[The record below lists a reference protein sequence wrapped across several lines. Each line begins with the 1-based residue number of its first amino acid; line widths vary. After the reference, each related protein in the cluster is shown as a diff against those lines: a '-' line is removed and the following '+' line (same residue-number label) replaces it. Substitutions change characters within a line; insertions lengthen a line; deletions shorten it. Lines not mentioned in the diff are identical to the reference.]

1 VAPAPALTLG
11 VAPAPALTLA
21 VAVGRR
27 FEAAIDEAVFPAL
40 QGGPHNHQIAALAV
54 ALREAAT
61 PGFRSYIGAVKTNAR
76 ALAAALSSKGYTLV
90 SGGTDNHLV
99 LWDLRPLGLTGS
111 KMEKLCD
118 AVAITLNKN
127 AVHGDKSAMTP
138 GGVRI
143 GTPALTTRGLRE
155 AEFETVA
162 AFLDRAASLAL
173 AVQARSGPKLVDFV
187 KEMEGDAEVAK
198 LRDEVV
204 AFARGFPMPM

>member
-1 VAPAPALTLG
+1 MLCTPCSLGLVRYRPPTQPASRRPQPRPTLSLTLALARTPALTL
-11 VAPAPALTLA
+11 ALALAPALTLA
-21 VAVGRR
+21 LAVGRR

-111 KMEKLCD
+111 KLEKLCD
-118 AVAITLNKN
+118 AAGITLNKN
-127 AVHGDKSAMTP
+127 AVHGDKSAAAP
-138 GGVRI
+138 GGVRP
-143 GTPALTTRGLRE
+143 GTPALTSRGMGTE
-155 AEFETVA
+155 DFEQVA
-162 AFLDRAASLAL
+162 AMLHEA
-173 AVQARSGPKLVDFV
+173 P
-187 KEMEGDAEVAK
+187 
-198 LRDEVV
+198 
-204 AFARGFPMPM
+204 